1 MDLRRSREPSAGAI
15 KDQREIA
22 GFFLSDV
29 LSCPELKVYTHTR
42 TSGPAS
48 AWLYADS

>member
-22 GFFLSDV
+22 GLFLSDV
-29 LSCPELKVYTHTR
+29 LFCPELKVYTHAHER
-42 TSGPAS
+42 AS
-48 AWLYADS
+48 FCVVIC